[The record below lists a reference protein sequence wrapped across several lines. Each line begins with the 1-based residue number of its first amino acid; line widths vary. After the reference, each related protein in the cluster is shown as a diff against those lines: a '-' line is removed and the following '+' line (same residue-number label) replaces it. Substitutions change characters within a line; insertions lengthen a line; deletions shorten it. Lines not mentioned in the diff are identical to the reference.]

1 MSYEH
6 IPVMLPEVLSILNPK
21 PGETIIDCTLG
32 GAGYTLAISSVVG
45 KKGRVISLDA
55 DQMAIDNASNL
66 LAEKGIKN
74 VTLVHENFKNVAA
87 VVAEHTSGQADGI
100 VFDLG
105 LSSAQLS
112 DETRG
117 FSFQGERPLDM
128 AFGAGE
134 AQSTQH
140 LLNSSSLSDLTAI
153 FRELGEEPQAYKL
166 AKEIITARKI
176 KPLRTTKDL
185 VDIILKITPPR
196 YKATSIHPAT
206 RAFQALRLATNDELG
221 SLRTALH
228 DSSEILKIGGRIA
241 VVSFHSG
248 EDRIVKQWMK
258 HESTDCICPS
268 TAPVCVCGHLA
279 SIKPLTKKPLI
290 PSSEESSN
298 NPRARSAKLRGAE
311 KIR

>member
-6 IPVMLPEVLSILNPK
+6 IPVMLPEVLSLLNPK
-21 PGETIIDCTLG
+21 PGQTIIDCTLG
-32 GAGYTLAISSVVG
+32 GAGYTSAISAAVG
-45 KKGRVISLDA
+45 QKGRVISLDA
-55 DQMAIDNASNL
+55 DQMAIANATAL
-66 LAEKGIKN
+66 LEEKGVKN
-74 VTLVHENFKNVAA
+74 VTLVHENFKNVAS
-87 VVAEHTSGQADGI
+87 VVAEHLAGQADGI

-105 LSSAQLS
+105 LSSAQLA

-140 LLNSSSLSDLTAI
+140 LLNSSSLSDLTSI

-166 AKEIITARKI
+166 AKEIITSRKV

-196 YKATSIHPAT
+196 YKTTGIHPAT
-206 RAFQALRLATNDELG
+206 KAFQALRLATNDELG

-228 DSSEILKIGGRIA
+228 DSLEILKIGGRIA

-290 PSSEESSN
+290 PASEETEN